1 MPYTPQEQRILDAAL
16 NVMAK
21 HSISGTRMHLIAEEA
36 GMASSNLHYHFK
48 TKQDL
53 LLALLSE
60 LQERFDRE
68 RSDIMVSQARNL
80 RERLAVFLQQKQDFI
95 LQEPRYDKVQFDFW
109 VLGQS
114 DETVKQLFSRS
125 FSHWREHLV
134 QSFLEFYP
142 QMEVGYAQNLS
153 YVLVSMMMGASM
165 QYLNG
170 DGVDLEVYFQNCLN
184 MVVGEVEVRYG
195 ASLEKERAKESPGWL
210 NIDEN
215 RRNGPN

>member
-48 TKQDL
+48 TKQDI

-68 RSDIMVSQARNL
+68 RGDIMESPAQNL
-80 RERLAVFLQQKQDFI
+80 RERVAVFFQQKRDFI
-95 LQEPRYDKVQFDFW
+95 LQQPRYDKIQFDFW

-114 DETVKQLFSRS
+114 DEEVKRLFSTS
-125 FSHWREHLV
+125 FDHWREHLV

-142 QMEVGYAQNLS
+142 QMDLDYAQDLS
-153 YVLVSMMMGASM
+153 FTLVSMMMGASM

-170 DGVDLEVYFQNCLN
+170 DGVNLDSYFDRCLD
-184 MVVGEVEVRYG
+184 MVIGEIEEHYG
-195 ASLEKERAKESPGWL
+195 PSLEKGQKSVAAM
-210 NIDEN
+210 
-215 RRNGPN
+215 